1 MTDPKSPPKGRS
13 YRGMDAEDRQQ
24 KRRDALIQAGFELF
38 GTQGYRATSVK
49 AVCDHVGLTERYF
62 YESFGNRE
70 GLLLGVYE
78 SLGMELGQRL
88 GQAIEQDGVPP
99 HERLEQ
105 LIAGFYRFIREDKR
119 RGKIMLLEI
128 IGVSQ
133 QVDRD
138 YRSVVRD
145 QASLLTHPNLG
156 IFPKGDLPDEDTRK
170 VLTIGLVGAV
180 TQIAT
185 QWVLEDFATPEE
197 VVIQNALTIC
207 LAVSRSQREHHK
219 P

>member
-1 MTDPKSPPKGRS
+1 MTDPKSTSRGRP

-24 KRRDALIQAGFELF
+24 RRRDALIQAGFELF
-38 GTQGYRATSVK
+38 GTDGYRATSVK
-49 AVCDHVGLTERYF
+49 AVCDQTGLTERYF
-62 YESFGNRE
+62 YESFDNRE
-70 GLLLGVYE
+70 ALLLGVYE
-78 SLGMELGQRL
+78 SLGIELDQRL
-88 GQAIEQDGVPP
+88 RGAIEQEGATP
-99 HERLEQ
+99 HQRLEQ

-145 QASLLTHPNLG
+145 QAALLTHPNLG
-156 IFPKGDLPDEDTRK
+156 IFQQDDFPDEASRRI
-170 VLTIGLVGAV
+170 LTIGLVGAV

-185 QWVLEDFATPEE
+185 QWVLEDFGTSQD
-197 VVIQNALTIC
+197 VVIGNALAIC
-207 LAVSRSQREHHK
+207 IAVSQSQTRQDR
-219 P
+219 